1 MNEIYNVVG
10 FRFYEFTPKDSNVTY
25 AGTKLYLVSDDCTK
39 GNMYGCIAL
48 DLNISERVQYDPH
61 IGDRIQVYYNKYGKV
76 SSVALV

>member
-39 GNMYGCIAL
+39 GDMYGCVAESVNVS
-48 DLNISERVQYDPH
+48 DNVEYDAH
-61 IGDRIQVYYNKYGKV
+61 IGDRILISYNRYGKV
-76 SSVALV
+76 CSVTLI